1 MPSTF
6 VARRSLGAPKP
17 SNELLRARS
26 LPPLPWQQRPLGLSR
41 LQRWQTEGYV
51 RLTACSLPP
60 RSPRPADPTPTR
72 AELAPFVPAAVLD
85 LTVPAEFREICVVF
99 VIFQEPPTVAALH
112 AFVATVQDKAL
123 AYGGLLNQME
133 FGDKG
138 SLLLLLFGAPVTYE
152 NIVERTAQ
160 FLLALRHEE
169 TGVVWRAGVTYGTV
183 WAGFRGGAER
193 WEYGAVGDVMNL
205 AARLAVKA
213 PWGEIWTSAA
223 LHGPLH
229 HHYRMDTVGAI
240 QFKGKQAPTQVYRLL
255 GGAASTPT
263 APERRADGWAH
274 CGIGATRTIPG
285 ADLHWPIR
293 WRHGRLWRGR
303 DG

>member
-1 MPSTF
+1 M
-6 VARRSLGAPKP
+6 
-17 SNELLRARS
+17 E
-26 LPPLPWQQRPLGLSR
+26 
-41 LQRWQTEGYV
+41 
-51 RLTACSLPP
+51 
-60 RSPRPADPTPTR
+60 
-72 AELAPFVPAAVLD
+72 
-85 LTVPAEFREICVVF
+85 
-99 VIFQEPPTVAALH
+99 ALH

-160 FLLALRHEE
+160 FLIALRHEE

-223 LHGPLH
+223 LHDPLH

-263 APERRADGWAH
+263 APEGVQMVGRTAELEQLEQFLAPIFTGQFAGVMVVYGEAGMGKSRLVDEVRRRHTETEFFQKTRFLGRTVRPVR
-274 CGIGATRTIPG
+274 CGAPALACLPR
-285 ADLHWPIR
+285 R
-293 WRHGRLWRGR
+293 
-303 DG
+303 